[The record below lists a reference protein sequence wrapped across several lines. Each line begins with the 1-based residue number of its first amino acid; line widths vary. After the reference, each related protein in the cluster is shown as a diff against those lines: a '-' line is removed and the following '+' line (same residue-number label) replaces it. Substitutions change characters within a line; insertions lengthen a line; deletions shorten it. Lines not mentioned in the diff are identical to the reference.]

1 MSGSR
6 AAARAAAI
14 LLAAATFG
22 PSLAAAA
29 GAFPYRV
36 LHRISLEG
44 AGAAPAVAFGPAGKH
59 FYAAVGQ
66 ELRSYDAVSAQPGAG
81 MKLPGAAVAI
91 AASTRDDGV
100 LYVATRAP
108 ARLLILAVNP
118 LRIRSSIGLRG
129 GAPSALLYDDVA
141 DALYLESAAG
151 RAVTRLDPKTG
162 RPLGTVRL
170 TGRLTQMAGNGRG
183 TLYVADAAG
192 DDLEVIA
199 GAAMKRLGAIP
210 LSRCTAPTGLAMD
223 PVGRR
228 LFVACG
234 NGVALVVD
242 EEMGFA
248 FERLPIERASDLRLV
263 FALHPLGAGGWKG
276 GVFMAGDGPALDAIQ
291 MKAFISYVGGG
302 SLPLDGRCTA
312 LAVSAAARRLVVA
325 LAPRA
330 GVASGQD
337 AAPQLLLL
345 GANEGV
351 SQ

>member
-1 MSGSR
+1 MSRSR

-14 LLAAATFG
+14 LIAAATLG
-22 PSLAAAA
+22 PSLAAA
-29 GAFPYRV
+29 GTFPYRV
-36 LHRISLEG
+36 LHRISLR
-44 AGAAPAVAFGPAGKH
+44 AADTVPAVAFGPGGKH
-59 FYAAVGQ
+59 FYAAAG
-66 ELRSYDAVSAQPGAG
+66 EALRSYDAVSAQPGPV
-81 MKLPGAAVAI
+81 MKLPGAASAI
-91 AASTRDDGV
+91 AASTRDGGV

-108 ARLLILAVNP
+108 ARLLIVTVDP
-118 LRIRSSIGLRG
+118 LRVRSSVGLRG
-129 GAPSALLYDDVA
+129 GEPSALLYDDAA
-141 DALYLESAAG
+141 DALYVESQAG

-162 RPLGTVRL
+162 GSLGTLRL
-170 TGRLTQMAGNGRG
+170 TGRPTQMAGNGRG

-199 GAAMKRLGAIP
+199 GATMKRLGAIP
-210 LSRCTAPTGLAMD
+210 LSRCTAPTGLAAD
-223 PVGRR
+223 AVGRR

-276 GVFMAGDGPALDAIQ
+276 GAFMAGDGPALDAIQ
-291 MKAFISYVGGG
+291 MKAFISYADGG

-312 LAVSAAARRLVVA
+312 LAVSAAARRLVLA
-325 LAPRA
+325 LAPRMGA
-330 GVASGQD
+330 AADQD
-337 AAPQLLLL
+337 AQPQLVLL